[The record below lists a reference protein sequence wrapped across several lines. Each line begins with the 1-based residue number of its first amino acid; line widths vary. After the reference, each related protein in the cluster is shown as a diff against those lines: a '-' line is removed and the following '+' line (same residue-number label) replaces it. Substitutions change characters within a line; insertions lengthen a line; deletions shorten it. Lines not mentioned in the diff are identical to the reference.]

1 MLRIKLNEPT
11 TVKGKYVVFLDSTVR
26 KTFSNKRQ
34 AHDYV
39 VKLENELNE
48 ALLFIN
54 EQYVNL
60 MSFYR
65 TYFIADDNYR
75 FKYDTEN
82 DLELINNR
90 LNFIA
95 SHGQSV
101 NFNTIFSQALN
112 ICFDALCAVCDRIE
126 VKSRTRYDMITRRR
140 ISLYKK
146 IIIQYRTSF
155 DEFKAQSIFND
166 NLKTKIA

>member
-1 MLRIKLNEPT
+1 MLKIHLNEPT
-11 TVKGKYVVFLDSTVR
+11 LINRKYTVFLDSVV
-26 KTFSNKRQ
+26 KKSFSNKRQ
-34 AHDYV
+34 AHDYK
-39 VKLENELNE
+39 VKIENELNE

-65 TYFIADDNYR
+65 TYFIADNNYQ

-90 LNFIA
+90 LSFIA
-95 SHGQSV
+95 SHGQSQ
-101 NFNTIFSQALN
+101 NFNTIISQALN
-112 ICFDALCAVCDRIE
+112 ICFDSLCSICNRIE

-155 DEFKAQSIFND
+155 DEFKVQSIYND